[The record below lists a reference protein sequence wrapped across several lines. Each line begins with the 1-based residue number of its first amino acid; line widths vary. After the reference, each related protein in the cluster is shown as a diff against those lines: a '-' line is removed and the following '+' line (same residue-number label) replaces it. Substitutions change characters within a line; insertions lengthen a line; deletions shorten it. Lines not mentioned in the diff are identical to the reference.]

1 MTSYFTNLKRIFLD
15 ILLLYKNFLHWN
27 ISKICIFLWANIV
40 GFIASLP
47 FIGIIVYQY
56 FTNYIN
62 LSTATSQDAF
72 VFNNI
77 GTLIVTTLLILGVI
91 TIFISTYTY
100 GNFLMMNVYKWYLE
114 EKKLP
119 YTKNLYFSWKHFSTY
134 MGILAWILLYMLI
147 PISIGI
153 IFVIPF
159 GMIAEMSTGIYAQII
174 WIISL
179 LIFII
184 LCVWF
189 FVLTLRLSFS
199 YYVFLYSDSEE
210 IKKAKTYIHES
221 FQITRKKV
229 WKIIFLCLP
238 FFVII
243 GIMLRFIEI
252 EQANIIENPKV
263 FAGLFALFSFLV
275 FNGLTSMIYL
285 AVYQIL
291 KEEYHESI
299 WLGSRR

>member
-1 MTSYFTNLKRIFLD
+1 
-15 ILLLYKNFLHWN
+15 
-27 ISKICIFLWANIV
+27 
-40 GFIASLP
+40 
-47 FIGIIVYQY
+47 
-56 FTNYIN
+56 
-62 LSTATSQDAF
+62 
-72 VFNNI
+72 
-77 GTLIVTTLLILGVI
+77 
-91 TIFISTYTY
+91 
-100 GNFLMMNVYKWYLE
+100 
-114 EKKLP
+114 
-119 YTKNLYFSWKHFSTY
+119 

-153 IFVIPF
+153 IFVIPL

-263 FAGLFALFSFLV
+263 FAGLFAVFSFLV

-291 KEEYHESI
+291 REEYHESI